1 MSAAVERAVRL
12 GAEVC
17 LLVCRAVDA
26 DEARPPFPGRRAQD
40 VLQVP
45 CEDFL
50 LLAVAIPAESTELEI
65 AAGPAAVK
73 AFARDYLAPS
83 PATTRDRI
91 VEVLS
96 QTMGWEDPHEAVL
109 AENLRLLRD
118 GLRESAISV
127 RDRVDRAALTAEYLA
142 LVDREQLY
150 IRGWLRDSD
159 GAVTGLNA
167 IAPEGSRVSLLDG
180 AYRYPRPDV
189 VGRTALGRRAKNGFI
204 SSHRLPVP
212 SLLADGWLLEA
223 QRSGEP
229 PIEVPAPKLATNA
242 LAIRDTV
249 LEDALTGYLPSNDLL
264 REHVFPA
271 VDRIQELIHAHAE
284 VESVLQL
291 GEPPSDPSVSIVIP
305 LYERLDHLKH
315 QLSQFA
321 DDADMARADL
331 IYVLDSPDQAE
342 DLGEAVRQLFPIY
355 GVPLRVCITGANLGF
370 AGASNAGASIAR
382 SDVLLMMNS
391 DVLPDRP
398 GWLSKLAQFYRN
410 TPGCDVLGPKLL
422 HEDGSIQ
429 HAGMYLQRFAGSDV
443 WRDAH
448 YFKGLTRTFPGANEA
463 RAVPAVSGACMMVDR
478 ALFEEL
484 GGFPYCYVRG
494 DYEDYDFCLR
504 AFTRGRATWYWPGV
518 ELFHI
523 EAQSYASELRIAAS
537 RYNAWLHTHLWGDE
551 IERLM
556 GGFTDQ
562 PADQEPVWEEASSE
576 R

>member
-17 LLVCRAVDA
+17 LLVCRAVGDDA
-26 DEARPPFPGRRAQD
+26 HPPLPGRRAEN
-40 VLQVP
+40 VLQIQ

-65 AAGPAAVK
+65 ATGPAAVK
-73 AFARDYLAPS
+73 AFARDFLAPARA
-83 PATTRDRI
+83 PTRDHI

-96 QTMGWEDPHEAVL
+96 QTMGWEDPRGAVL

-118 GLRESAISV
+118 GLRESAIGV
-127 RDRVDRAALTAEYLA
+127 RDSGHRAALTAEYLA
-142 LVDREQLY
+142 LVDHEQLY
-150 IRGWLRDSD
+150 VRGWLRDPD
-159 GAVTGLNA
+159 GAVTGLTA

-180 AYRYPRPDV
+180 AHRYPRPDV
-189 VGRTALGRRAKNGFI
+189 SGRSALGRRTKNGFI
-204 SSHRLPVP
+204 GSQRLPAP
-212 SLLADGWLLEA
+212 SLLADGWVLEA
-223 QRSGEP
+223 ETSGGP
-229 PIEVPAPKLATNA
+229 PFEVPAPKLATDA
-242 LAIRDTV
+242 LGIRDTI
-249 LEDALTGYLPSNDLL
+249 LEDAFTGYLPSDDLM
-264 REHVFPA
+264 RAHVFPA
-271 VDRIQELIHAHAE
+271 VSRIQELIHAEAE

-305 LYERLDHLKH
+305 LYERLDHLKY

-321 DDADMARADL
+321 DDADMAEADL

-382 SDVLLMMNS
+382 SDLLLMMNS
-391 DVLPDRP
+391 DVLPDKP
-398 GWLSKLAQFYRN
+398 GWLRKLARFYRD
-410 TPGCDVLGPKLL
+410 TPSCDVLGPKLL

-429 HAGMYLQRFAGSDV
+429 HAGMYMQRFPGSDV

-448 YFKGLTRTFPGANEA
+448 YFKGLTRTFPGADTA
-463 RAVPAVSGACMMVDR
+463 RPVPAVSGACLMVDR

-484 GGFPYCYVRG
+484 GGFPDCYVRG

-518 ELFHI
+518 ELFHL

-551 IERLM
+551 IEQLM
-556 GGFTDQ
+556 SRFMDET
-562 PADQEPVWEEASSE
+562 ANQEPAWEEASSE